1 MVNPLTK
8 FGTVVTGILAPFAL
22 SLGNPTE
29 AIGSNKVD
37 LQIINPVQ
45 PTTLVERGSKSRLFN
60 NPAALVAE
68 APREAIANSQGDKR
82 ESSLFRTEEE
92 KQKFGEGVT
101 ETRRQAVETARDAQR
116 RIDENNANIE
126 RRNQEIQNGVNSL
139 SGRNPLDL
147 LK

>member
-1 MVNPLTK
+1 MANPLTK
-8 FGTVVTGILAPFAL
+8 FGTVATGILAPFAL

-29 AIGSNKVD
+29 AIESKKVYP
-37 LQIINPVQ
+37 QIINPAQ

-101 ETRRQAVETARDAQR
+101 ETRRQAVETAKDAQE
-116 RIDENNANIE
+116 RINQSNQRVREGVRNLSETDPMELLNN
-126 RRNQEIQNGVNSL
+126 
-139 SGRNPLDL
+139 
-147 LK
+147 